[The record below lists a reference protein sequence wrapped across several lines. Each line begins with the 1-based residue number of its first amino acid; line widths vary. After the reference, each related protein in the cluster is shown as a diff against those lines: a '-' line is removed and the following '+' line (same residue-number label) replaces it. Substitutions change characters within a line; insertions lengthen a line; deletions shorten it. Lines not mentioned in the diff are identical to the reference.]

1 MLTEQELVNQIASGN
16 ESVFLDEDVVSIDI
30 PQIEMRI
37 MMIHNALIHKLDT
50 GSIQIK
56 EVDWT
61 SFMDSVFEM
70 NHGLD
75 FINRIQNT
83 QLKNDIL
90 HCFVSC
96 LCITLREFLCM
107 APLPQYHLVHA
118 ENRVDRR
125 SDLV

>member
-56 EVDWT
+56 EVNWT

-75 FINRIQNT
+75 FINRIQNK

-90 HCFVSC
+90 HYWIDNYDDIVGNAWRKALWVSKWK
-96 LCITLREFLCM
+96 EQF
-107 APLPQYHLVHA
+107 
-118 ENRVDRR
+118 D
-125 SDLV
+125 